1 MRSQAAFLAQDSIA
15 SRYISGV
22 SVELSLI
29 KKNRRAEARHHHI
42 LVPMEMTRCG
52 INRLGGGGF

>member
-1 MRSQAAFLAQDSIA
+1 MRPQAAFLAQDSIA

-29 KKNRRAEARHHHI
+29 KLTKIAGLKPGTTTSWCQWR
-42 LVPMEMTRCG
+42 
-52 INRLGGGGF
+52 